1 MSEESHEHDESYYIK
16 TWVILVVLLIVSV
29 LGPELEIQI
38 VTFIT
43 AFGIAV
49 VKASLVANRFMHL
62 NIEKK
67 YITYLLLTG
76 IALLL
81 IFFYGVAPDVMRHS
95 GTNWENVASQ
105 QWVEEHM
112 AIGEANEGHHG
123 GAGHGDDAG
132 HDAGHGDA
140 SHDAGHGDASHDA
153 GHGDASHDDGHGENA
168 EEAASH

>member
-16 TWVILVVLLIVSV
+16 TWALLVVLLVVSV
-29 LGPELEIQI
+29 LGPELEIQA

-49 VKASLVANRFMHL
+49 VKAALVANRFMHL

-76 IALLL
+76 IGMLM
-81 IFFYGVAPDVMRHS
+81 IFFFGIAPDVMKHS

-123 GAGHGDDAG
+123 DAG
-132 HDAGHGDA
+132 HAGEATEHVDVA
-140 SHDAGHGDASHDA
+140 SDE
-153 GHGDASHDDGHGENA
+153 GEQ
-168 EEAASH
+168 EAVHH